1 MLFINKDAFK
11 ALSLEDQA
19 IYVTRSL
26 AFKAK
31 ANGYCVVN
39 ATILSARP
47 LSNGN
52 VLLTINDKT
61 IMTVIVP
68 KTIIENA
75 YTNGVASNVNR
86 MLPNLTNCTISF
98 TAEVSLT
105 SDNWTD
111 KAGVVS
117 ARTSNTLIP
126 IKPVLMPTAR
136 LLMVLE
142 TVSETLAQQ
151 AAQTQRTSIVQ
162 NVDDLARVD
171 D

>member
-1 MLFINKDAFK
+1 MLFISKDAFK

-19 IYVTRSL
+19 IYVTRSN
-26 AFKAK
+26 AFKLK
-31 ANGYCVVN
+31 ANGYVVNN

-52 VLLTINDKT
+52 VLMSLSDKVIT
-61 IMTVIVP
+61 SVIVP
-68 KTIIENA
+68 KTICENA
-75 YTNGVASNVNR
+75 YTNGVSSSISR

-105 SDNWTD
+105 GDNWID
-111 KAGVVS
+111 KAGVAS
-117 ARTSNTLIP
+117 ARTSNTLVP
-126 IKPVLMPTAR
+126 IKPTLMPTAR

-151 AAQTQRTSIVQ
+151 AAQTQRAPIIY